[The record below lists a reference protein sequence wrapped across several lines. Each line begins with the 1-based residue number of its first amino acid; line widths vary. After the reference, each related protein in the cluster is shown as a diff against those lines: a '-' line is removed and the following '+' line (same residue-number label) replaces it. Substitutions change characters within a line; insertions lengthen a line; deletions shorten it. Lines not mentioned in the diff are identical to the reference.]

1 MPFGRIT
8 QVGDHIAWHEYINR
22 CTDGVQAS
30 KDVQRVMLE
39 TGKWPSREQQVDR
52 DALGQRSTGG
62 HFRDASGT
70 ATPRAEA
77 AVCVVVT

>member
-1 MPFGRIT
+1 MPLGRIT
-8 QVGDHIAWHEYINR
+8 QVGDHIARHQHINR

-39 TGKWPSREQQVDR
+39 SGKRPPREQQVDR
-52 DALGQRSTGG
+52 DALWQRRTGG

-70 ATPRAEA
+70 ATAQAEA
-77 AVCVVVT
+77 AVCVVMT